1 MIMGRQLSK
10 NILKKTILDFFS
22 SKDMYGDE
30 VKKRLTL
37 DGNNI
42 EIGRIYG
49 ILKELNNEGM
59 LIDRWEKSSS
69 GPKRRIY
76 SISERGREA
85 IKTNLLEAIS
95 IVHKHYGE
103 YLLSLY
109 PKVDILGDILN
120 LFFKGMSG
128 KKNIGYMAYKN
139 YGMTEMIISRIQRMM
154 PEGRVFLVKPRSVD
168 IVLNNK
174 SVEIL
179 SGEYEDIPLRDNY
192 ADLLLI
198 IDLPEEEQLESC
210 IKEWHRVLSPE
221 GYLGII
227 TPTVLVKN
235 RVDPIGIGDYVE
247 QLEHEVLGQ
256 CNYIEGECLKKE
268 LHNSFSEVKDNTIVH
283 MTFITAF
290 QPIPL

>member
-22 SKDMYGDE
+22 SKDMYGYE

-49 ILKELNNEGM
+49 ILKELNNEGL

-221 GYLGII
+221 GHLGII